1 MTLRDQIAPSENDNE
16 GTHLDHS
23 HFNTLG
29 SPNNQQPYI
38 SPDVI
43 ND

>member
-1 MTLRDQIAPSENDNE
+1 MTPRDPIAPSENDNE
-16 GTHLDHS
+16 ETHLDHS

-29 SPNNQQPYI
+29 FPNNQQSYI